1 MPRYTDAA
9 MPLRSGSSDQ
19 HRMRLMQPSPRR
31 SGNSELQKTIE
42 LYWKESAVHCMV
54 DWTWLGLSRARRA
67 ADLAHPP
74 CESCIALQN
83 IPCRA
88 FAISPKRIIAKRDP
102 KQRGGWEDNVWYFSC
117 CWRWWWWWWW
127 WFWCCGRWCWGW
139 WCWGWWCWGCWGAGG
154 WCEDDDVEDDEV
166 EEDDVRMM
174 MLGMMRMRMVMLS
187 QCWGRWGWGC

>member
-9 MPLRSGSSDQ
+9 MPLRSGSGDQ
-19 HRMRLMQPSPRR
+19 HRMRLMQPSARR
-31 SGNSELQKTIE
+31 SGSSELQKTIE

-54 DWTWLGLSRARRA
+54 DWRWLGLSRARRA

-88 FAISPKRIIAKRDP
+88 FAISPKRIIPKRDP
-102 KQRGGWEDNVWYFSC
+102 KQRGGWEDNVWYFC
-117 CWRWWWWWWW
+117 WWWWWWWSW

-139 WCWGWWCWGCWGAGG
+139 WCWGWWGAGG
-154 WCEDDDVEDDEV
+154 WC
-166 EEDDVRMM
+166 
-174 MLGMMRMRMVMLS
+174 GGWWCWGGWGWGWW
-187 QCWGRWGWGC
+187 CWGRWGWGC